1 MSMSHS
7 LSQWAK
13 KSARHIEFY
22 TETVEQSD
30 YKMDDQAWNDLTM
43 ERCDLKPE
51 FLCLFLRSH
60 FAGKPV
66 EATTPPMS
74 KIFYV
79 KGELMIIKHDR
90 RFHKWSEKQPT
101 TPTLVSPRQI

>member
-1 MSMSHS
+1 MSFTLKLWNS
-7 LSQWAK
+7 LTIKWN
-13 KSARHIEFY
+13 
-22 TETVEQSD
+22 
-30 YKMDDQAWNDLTM
+30 DQAWNDLTM

-66 EATTPPMS
+66 EATTPPMP
-74 KIFYV
+74 KIFHV

-90 RFHKWSEKQPT
+90 RFHKWPEKTADDADIGFPASD
-101 TPTLVSPRQI
+101 LEERAQIWVLLLIG